1 MNMLSFDIAFLV
13 VPLAAIAAAAVLLAI
28 TLPWLR
34 ARERHQRRMALALG
48 GGDPGTPSRGAS
60 VGGATTTR
68 RKAIENTLREIAER
82 QSDRRQQRTRPGLE
96 QRLREAGLTWKPRS
110 FRIAMGTLAAA
121 SFGASLALGWL
132 VAGAIAGTVGV
143 ALPYL
148 YVALARKRRLAAFAS
163 GFPDVIDVI
172 VRGVRAGRPLADCL
186 AIVATDSE
194 DPIRSEFRQ
203 VVEDQSVGLP
213 LHDAVDRLA
222 QRVPLQEVGF
232 LAIVVAIQ
240 NRAGGSLTEAL
251 GNLST
256 VLRGRRQLQAKV
268 KAMSAEA
275 KTSAG
280 IIGALPVIVA
290 GLVQVT
296 SPEYLSVLYRTDLG
310 LVVMAAC
317 GLWMS
322 IGVFVMRQ
330 MINFDL

>member
-1 MNMLSFDIAFLV
+1 MLTFDPALLI
-13 VPLAAIAAAAVLLAI
+13 VPLAAVATAAMLLSIA
-28 TLPWLR
+28 LPWLW
-34 ARERHQRRMALALG
+34 ARERNQRRMELALG
-48 GGDPGTPSRGAS
+48 GGHPGARSKHVSA
-60 VGGATTTR
+60 GGTTTTR
-68 RKAIENTLREIAER
+68 RKAIESTLKEIADR

-96 QRLREAGLTWKPRS
+96 QRLREAGLSWRPRS
-110 FRIAMGTLAAA
+110 FRKAMGVLAAGA
-121 SFGASLALGWL
+121 FGASLALGWL
-132 VAGAIAGTVGV
+132 VAGAIALTVGV

-148 YVALARKRRLAAFAS
+148 YVTLARKRRLAAFAA

-186 AIVATDSE
+186 AVVATDSQ
-194 DPIRSEFRQ
+194 DPIRSEFLK

-213 LHDAVDRLA
+213 LQEAVDRLA

-240 NRAGGSLTEAL
+240 NRTGGSLTEAL

-280 IIGALPVIVA
+280 IIGALPIVVA
-290 GLVQVT
+290 GIVHLT
-296 SPEYLSVLYRTDLG
+296 SPDYLSVLYQTDMG
-310 LVVMAAC
+310 LMVMGAC
-317 GLWMS
+317 ALWMS

-330 MINFDL
+330 MINFDM